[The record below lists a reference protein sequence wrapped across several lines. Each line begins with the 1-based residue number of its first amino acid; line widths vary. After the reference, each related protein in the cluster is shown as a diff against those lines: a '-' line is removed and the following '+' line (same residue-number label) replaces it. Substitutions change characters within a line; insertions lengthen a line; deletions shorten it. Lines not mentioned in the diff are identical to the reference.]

1 MTLRRTLMLWA
12 LGWLCAAAYAQG
24 DERDA
29 PGAVIANGV
38 FLVAQPSLTEP
49 TFRRTVILL
58 TQPPG
63 SGPMGIIIN
72 RPTDQTLADVLP
84 QHPALAAQTQPL
96 YFGGPVARQG
106 LVFLVRTQVAPP
118 RSLRVLDDVYLMTDA
133 AWVEQALAAG
143 LPAGVPKIEVRVYAG
158 YSGWVPGQLQN
169 ELKRDGWYIV
179 PAGSAA
185 IFEGDLNKLWAELA
199 RRAVLKATSF
209 KIQQNQ

>member
-1 MTLRRTLMLWA
+1 MTMRRIA
-12 LGWLCAAAYAQG
+12 LSWWLLVWLCAAAYAQG

-84 QHPALAAQTQPL
+84 KHPALAAQTQPL

-118 RSLRVLDDVYLMTDA
+118 RSLRVLDDVYLMGDA
-133 AWVEQALAAG
+133 DWIEQTLAAG
-143 LPAGVPKIEVRVYAG
+143 LPKIEVRVYAG
-158 YSGWVPGQLQN
+158 YSGWAPGQLQN

-185 IFEGDLNKLWAELA
+185 IFEGDLNKLWGGAGAA
-199 RRAVLKATSF
+199 RGAATGF
-209 KIQQNQ
+209 T

>member
-1 MTLRRTLMLWA
+1 MTMRRIA
-12 LGWLCAAAYAQG
+12 LSWWLLIWLCAAAYAQG

-72 RPTDQTLADVLP
+72 RPTDQTLAGVLP

-106 LVFLVRTQVAPP
+106 LVFLVRSQVAPP
-118 RSLRVLDDVYLMTDA
+118 RSLRVLDDVYLMGDA
-133 AWVEQALAAG
+133 NWIEQTLAAG
-143 LPAGVPKIEVRVYAG
+143 LPKIEVRVYAG
-158 YSGWVPGQLQN
+158 YSGWAPGQLQN
-169 ELKRDGWYIV
+169 ELKRV
-179 PAGSAA
+179 A
-185 IFEGDLNKLWAELA
+185 
-199 RRAVLKATSF
+199 
-209 KIQQNQ
+209 